1 MRVQARTAFDLLLAI
16 DQRCRAHAAGLPS
29 QDAPARTW
37 SGIGFRLAGQWL
49 VAPMEDIAEV
59 LREPQLS
66 RLPGVKPWV
75 LGMSNLRG
83 RLLPIMDLCGLLD
96 VEPSGARQRRVLVV
110 EHAEVFAGLVVDEVL
125 GLQHFPRESLE
136 PAAPLQIRAAM
147 APFVQGHFQR
157 EQVWS
162 IFSLQALVQSV
173 EFRDVAL

>member
-1 MRVQARTAFDLLLAI
+1 LRVQARTAFDLLLSI

-29 QDAPARTW
+29 QGAPAQTW

-49 VAPMEDIAEV
+49 VAPMQDIAEV
-59 LREPQLS
+59 LREPQFS

-75 LGMSNLRG
+75 LGMTNLRG

-96 VEPSGARQRRVLVV
+96 VEACGTRQRRVLVV
-110 EHAEVFAGLVVDEVL
+110 EHGEVFAGLVVDEVL

-136 PAAPLQIRAAM
+136 LAAPLQIRAAM